1 MDVDVLPKVRVNVTV
16 ETEDETVTATA
27 VVDGISRTFRA
38 VGNAPYSTAGTR
50 PVPRIAPELA
60 VARALH
66 VLYHE
71 MMESIHE
78 RIDRAYEDI

>member
-16 ETEDETVTATA
+16 ETGDETVSATAT
-27 VVDGISRTFRA
+27 VDGLSRTYQA
-38 VGNAPYSTAGTR
+38 VGNAPYRNTGAH
-50 PVPRIAPELA
+50 PMPRIGPELA

-66 VLYHE
+66 VLYHD

-78 RIDRAYEDI
+78 RIDRSYEDI